1 MCAVCDGSA
10 AGAHASRVDGAHG
23 RCAVN
28 VTHVRTTKQKRVL
41 FVTLYVHI
49 RSIGGG
55 AFPHPR
61 FSEYSYFNINI
72 YNYYIRLDDLPVLV
86 TLVVSISIINLL

>member
-1 MCAVCDGSA
+1 MRILASEPEASKCLIVC
-10 AGAHASRVDGAHG
+10 
-23 RCAVN
+23 
-28 VTHVRTTKQKRVL
+28 VL
-41 FVTLYVHI
+41 IVTLYVHI

-61 FSEYSYFNINI
+61 FSEYLYFNINI

-86 TLVVSISIINLL
+86 TLVVIV

>member
-1 MCAVCDGSA
+1 MRILASEPEASKCLIVC
-10 AGAHASRVDGAHG
+10 
-23 RCAVN
+23 
-28 VTHVRTTKQKRVL
+28 VL

-61 FSEYSYFNINI
+61 FSEYLYFNINI

>member
-1 MCAVCDGSA
+1 MRILASEPEASKCLIVC
-10 AGAHASRVDGAHG
+10 
-23 RCAVN
+23 
-28 VTHVRTTKQKRVL
+28 VL
-41 FVTLYVHI
+41 NVTLYVHI

-61 FSEYSYFNINI
+61 FSEYLYFNINI

-86 TLVVSISIINLL
+86 TLVVSIKYKYY

>member
-1 MCAVCDGSA
+1 MRILASEPEASKCLIVC
-10 AGAHASRVDGAHG
+10 V
-23 RCAVN
+23 V
-28 VTHVRTTKQKRVL
+28 VY
-41 FVTLYVHI
+41 VTLYVHI

-61 FSEYSYFNINI
+61 LIQNLYFNI
-72 YNYYIRLDDLPVLV
+72 YNYIRLDDLPVLV

>member
-1 MCAVCDGSA
+1 MRILASEPEASKCLIVC
-10 AGAHASRVDGAHG
+10 
-23 RCAVN
+23 
-28 VTHVRTTKQKRVL
+28 VL
-41 FVTLYVHI
+41 IVTLYVHI

-61 FSEYSYFNINI
+61 FSEYLYFNINI

-86 TLVVSISIINLL
+86 TLVVSISKSIINLL